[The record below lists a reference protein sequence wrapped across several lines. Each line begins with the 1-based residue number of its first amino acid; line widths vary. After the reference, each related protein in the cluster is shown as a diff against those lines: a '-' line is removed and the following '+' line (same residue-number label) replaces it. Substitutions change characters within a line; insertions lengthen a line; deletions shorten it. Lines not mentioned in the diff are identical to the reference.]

1 MHAARLG
8 LVGIA
13 LLPLAWCPAAGAQA
27 VAEAPPQ
34 SSPAT
39 SEAGKDG
46 ETRKENEIVVTANQY
61 YGQASVATETE
72 FGEAEIAGQGADS
85 IQGLLDRLTPFID
98 PAGNEPVLLING
110 RPAEG
115 DRSILS
121 YPPEALNRVAVLK
134 PDAAAR
140 YGYASD
146 RRVVNLVLKKHFSS
160 MNLDAGGWTATRG
173 GQYGGELSAGR
184 VAIDGPSRW
193 SATARITQDSALRK
207 SARDIA
213 PAPGIFDG
221 TGIVTGLVGGEI
233 DPGLSLAAGR
243 PISRAAIPSGAEWQQ
258 PGLADFAAAA
268 DRTAPV
274 DPNAFETLLPSKRAL
289 LFNAGVS
296 HPLGAFTASLNL
308 NASSTETNAL
318 RGLPMA
324 SVVLP
329 AGNPWSPFSGDVLL
343 VRPLAGTR
351 ALRNDNSAQMLGA
364 ALSLTG
370 RVSGWQ
376 LALSASYARNWS
388 DSLLERGIDLPRVQ
402 ALLDAGDPG
411 LNPYGP
417 WSRQLLLTNRNH
429 SQGESISARLNA
441 IGKMLDLP
449 AGPLT
454 ANATINLAHNT
465 LESRISASSAD
476 TLVMTRQS
484 SRIDG
489 QLSINLPI
497 SGRTR
502 GALGPLGDVTIDLI
516 AGGQAISGASLQ
528 KRYGA
533 GFTWAPARFVQLRG
547 TLENVDAAPTPE
559 QLDAP
564 VVTTINRIFDYA
576 RQEAVDAVWILGG
589 NPGLRRGTRQNRSL
603 TAMLRPL
610 SDQVLTLN
618 FGYAEQ
624 VAKGG
629 VAPFP
634 ELTPAIEAAFP
645 ERIVRDATGRLVS
658 VDARPINLVGETSAD
673 FSSGVAL
680 RLPRRRASP
689 APQAAADPINW
700 TLSLNYR
707 RRLKSELRTRP
718 GLPVIDQLGDDSGQS
733 RDRLSLQLSAGKRG
747 IGASL
752 NGSWSGT
759 ARLRNRA
766 SPGSDYRFSAWS
778 TLNLSAFVEPE
789 HLLAKTGHDW
799 LKDIKLSLEIRN
811 LFNGYRRVRLPDGSI
826 PLGYS
831 HDEIDPLGRTARLTL
846 RKRF

>member
-1 MHAARLG
+1 MIPAR
-8 LVGIA
+8 VA
-13 LLPLAWCPAAGAQA
+13 LLLSLALPVASCPAARAQTDGKGGGAA
-27 VAEAPPQ
+27 TPTPAPAAPET
-34 SSPAT
+34 PAPR
-39 SEAGKDG
+39 D
-46 ETRKENEIVVTANQY
+46 EIVVTAPR
-61 YGQASVATETE
+61 YGEASIAAETE
-72 FGEAEIAGQGADS
+72 FGEDEIAGQGADS
-85 IQGLLDRLTPFID
+85 IQGLLDRLAPFID
-98 PAGNEPVLLING
+98 PSGEEPVLLING
-110 RPAEG
+110 RPADG
-115 DRSILS
+115 DRAILS
-121 YPPEALNRVAVLK
+121 YPAEALNRLAILK

-140 YGYASD
+140 YGYPAGK
-146 RRVVNLVLKKHFSS
+146 RVVNLILKKHFTSTT
-160 MNLDAGGWTATRG
+160 LDAGGWSATRG
-173 GQYGGELSAGR
+173 GQYGGELSTGR
-184 VAIDGPSRW
+184 VAIDGPTRW

-221 TGIVTGLVGGEI
+221 TGIVTGLAGGEI
-233 DPGLSLAAGR
+233 DPALSLAAGR
-243 PISRAAIPSGAEWQQ
+243 PIVRAAIPSGAEWQ
-258 PGLADFAAAA
+258 PPMLADFAAAA

-274 DPNAFETLLPSKRAL
+274 DPNAFETLLPSKRTAM
-289 LFNAGVS
+289 FNAGIS
-296 HPLGAFTASLNL
+296 HPLGAFSASLNL
-308 NASSTETNAL
+308 NASSTDSNAL

-324 SVVLP
+324 SAVLP

-449 AGPLT
+449 AGPVT
-454 ANATINLAHNT
+454 ANATINLNHNT
-465 LESRISASSAD
+465 LESRISTSSAD
-476 TLVMTRQS
+476 ALVMTRQS
-484 SRIDG
+484 SRLDG

-497 SGRTR
+497 SGRTK
-502 GALGPLGDVTIDLI
+502 GALGPLGDLTIDLI

-547 TLENVDAAPTPE
+547 TLENVDAAPTPD

-610 SDQVLTLN
+610 SDQTLTLN

-624 VAKGG
+624 AAKGG

-645 ERIVRDATGRLVS
+645 ERIVRDTAGRLVS

-680 RLPRRRASP
+680 RLPRRRTGPSA
-689 APQAAADPINW
+689 QAAADPINW
-700 TLSLNYR
+700 TVSLNYR

-733 RDRLSLQLSAGKRG
+733 RDRLSLQLTAGKRG

-752 NGSWSGT
+752 NGSWSGA

-789 HLLAKTGHDW
+789 HLLAKTGHAW

-826 PLGYS
+826 PIGYS
-831 HDEIDPLGRTARLTL
+831 HDEIDPLSRTARLTL